1 MSNYVDLPLR
11 TMRTLQKIIT
21 SLVDLFYPFFKAWM
35 PLKTYRYAVCGG
47 GNLVLDI
54 LLYFVFYNYVLL
66 QEDLELGFIVMSP
79 HIAALFIVFPI
90 TFLTGF
96 LLNKYIAFGE
106 SNLRGRIQL
115 YRYGLV
121 VAGAILLNY
130 LLMKLFVDVFDFWAT
145 LSKILVT
152 AISVVYSYTLQ
163 NRFTF
168 KVVQEENGDILDGES
183 V

>member
-1 MSNYVDLPLR
+1 MQTV
-11 TMRTLQKIIT
+11 QKMIAW
-21 SLVDLFYPFFKAWM
+21 LVDLFYPFFKGWM

-54 LLYFVFYNYVLL
+54 VLYFVVYNFVLH
-66 QEDLELGFIVMSP
+66 QKDLDLDFIVFSS

-115 YRYGLV
+115 YRYGMV

-130 LLMKLFVDVFDFWAT
+130 LLMKLFVDGWGFFAT
-145 LSKILVT
+145 PSKILVT

-163 NRFTF
+163 NRFTC
-168 KVVQEENGDILDGES
+168 KVVIEDEDSIDQEGA
-183 V
+183 

>member
-1 MSNYVDLPLR
+1 
-11 TMRTLQKIIT
+11 MRAVQKIIT
-21 SLVDLFYPFFKAWM
+21 ALVDLFYPLFKRWL

-47 GNLVLDI
+47 GNLILDI
-54 LLYFVFYNYVLL
+54 FLYFVFYNYVLH
-66 QEDLELGFIVMSP
+66 QENLDLGFTVMSA

-115 YRYGLV
+115 YRYALV

-130 LLMKLFVDVFDFWAT
+130 LLMKLFVDVLGFWAT

-168 KVVQEENGDILDGES
+168 KVVNEEE
-183 V
+183 

>member
-1 MSNYVDLPLR
+1 MHV
-11 TMRTLQKIIT
+11 LQKLIT
-21 SLVDLFYPFFKAWM
+21 WLVDLFYPLFKGWL

-47 GNLVLDI
+47 GNLLFDI
-54 LLYFVFYNYVLL
+54 FLYYVLYNFVL
-66 QEDLELGFIVMSP
+66 QKENLDLGIVVFSP

-90 TFLTGF
+90 TFTTGF

-115 YRYGLV
+115 YRYAIV

-130 LLMKLFVDVFDFWAT
+130 LLMKLFVDGWGFYAT
-145 LSKILVT
+145 PSKILVT
-152 AISVVYSYTLQ
+152 AISVIYSYTLQ

-168 KVVQEENGDILDGES
+168 KVVQEEG
-183 V
+183 

>member
-1 MSNYVDLPLR
+1 
-11 TMRTLQKIIT
+11 MRAVQKIIT
-21 SLVDLFYPFFKAWM
+21 ALVDFFYPLFKRWL

-47 GNLVLDI
+47 GNLILDI
-54 LLYFVFYNYVLL
+54 FLYFVFYNYVLH
-66 QEDLELGFIVMSP
+66 QENLDLGFMVMSA

-115 YRYGLV
+115 YRYALV

-130 LLMKLFVDVFDFWAT
+130 LLMKLFVDVLGFWAT

-168 KVVQEENGDILDGES
+168 KVVNEEE
-183 V
+183 

>member
-1 MSNYVDLPLR
+1 MNAI
-11 TMRTLQKIIT
+11 QKMIIG
-21 SLVDLFYPFFKAWM
+21 LVDLFYPIFKRWL

-47 GNLVLDI
+47 GNLILDI
-54 LLYFVFYNYVLL
+54 LLYFVVYNYVLH
-66 QEDLELGFIVMSP
+66 QENLDLSFLVKKLVISP

-106 SNLRGRIQL
+106 SNLRGRIQF
-115 YRYGLV
+115 YRYALV
-121 VAGAILLNY
+121 VIGAILLNY
-130 LLMKLFVDVFDFWAT
+130 LLMKLFVDVLNFWAT

-168 KVVQEENGDILDGES
+168 KVES
-183 V
+183 

>member
-1 MSNYVDLPLR
+1 MTAIQKILTAIVDLCYPLVR
-11 TMRTLQKIIT
+11 Q
-21 SLVDLFYPFFKAWM
+21 WM

-54 LLYFVFYNYVLL
+54 LLYYVFYNYVLK
-66 QEDLELGFIVMSP
+66 QENLDLDIVVVSP

-130 LLMKLFVDVFDFWAT
+130 LLMKLFVDVMGFWAT
-145 LSKILVT
+145 LSKIIVT

-168 KVVQEENGDILDGES
+168 KVVQEEVGDAS
-183 V
+183 

>member
-1 MSNYVDLPLR
+1 
-11 TMRTLQKIIT
+11 MRALQKIIT
-21 SLVDLFYPFFKAWM
+21 ALVDLFYPLFKSWM

-47 GNLVLDI
+47 GNLILDI
-54 LLYFVFYNYVLL
+54 LLYFVFYNYVLH
-66 QEDLELGFIVMSP
+66 QENLDLGFIVVSP

-115 YRYGLV
+115 YRYALV

-130 LLMKLFVDVFDFWAT
+130 LLMKLFVDVLGFWAT

-168 KVVQEENGDILDGES
+168 KVVQEEE
-183 V
+183 

>member
-1 MSNYVDLPLR
+1 M
-11 TMRTLQKIIT
+11 
-21 SLVDLFYPFFKAWM
+21 VDLFYPLFKGWM

-54 LLYFVFYNYVLL
+54 ILYFVFYNFVLY
-66 QEDLELGFIVMSP
+66 QENVDLGFIVFRS

-121 VAGAILLNY
+121 VLGAIVLNY
-130 LLMKLFVDVFDFWAT
+130 LLMRLFVDGWGFFAT
-145 LSKILVT
+145 PAKILVT

-168 KVVQEENGDILDGES
+168 KVVQEEVD
-183 V
+183 

>member
-1 MSNYVDLPLR
+1 MSNYVDLPLQ
-11 TMRTLQKIIT
+11 TMKALQKIIT
-21 SLVDLFYPFFKAWM
+21 SLVDLFYPLFKAWM

-66 QEDLELGFIVMSP
+66 QEDLDLGFLVISP

-115 YRYGLV
+115 YRYGMV
-121 VAGAILLNY
+121 VAGAVLLNY

-168 KVVQEENGDILDGES
+168 KVVQEEDAAIS
-183 V
+183 VEGNE